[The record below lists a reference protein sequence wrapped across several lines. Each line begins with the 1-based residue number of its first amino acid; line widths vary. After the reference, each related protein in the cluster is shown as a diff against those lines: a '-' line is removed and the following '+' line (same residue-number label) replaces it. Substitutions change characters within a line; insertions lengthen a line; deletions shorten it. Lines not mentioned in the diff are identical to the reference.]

1 MVSTDIIIHSFYV
14 CGITSSDPDI
24 INCTKLGGVAEAARE
39 SLSINNID
47 LASTIVMMNWKLMK
61 NMKMNKMIFIFLL
74 WASFTSLP
82 FSGHK

>member
-1 MVSTDIIIHSFYV
+1 MVSTDIIIHYFDV

-47 LASTIVMMNWKLMK
+47 DDLNNSHDELEIE
-61 NMKMNKMIFIFLL
+61 
-74 WASFTSLP
+74 
-82 FSGHK
+82 